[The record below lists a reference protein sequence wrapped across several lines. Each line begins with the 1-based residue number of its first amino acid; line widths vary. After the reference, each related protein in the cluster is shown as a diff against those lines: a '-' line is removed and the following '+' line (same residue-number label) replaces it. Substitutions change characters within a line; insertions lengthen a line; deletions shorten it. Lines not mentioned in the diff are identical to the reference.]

1 MLLPL
6 GGLSFV
12 LFMVSFLNKL
22 LILSYVDLNILPS
35 MISSFISYL
44 RNPCLPW
51 VVKTLYSVSFQ
62 RLYCFTFSYFDLKI
76 YLEVIFVC
84 TWRQIYF
91 CLCIWLSN
99 NFLCGMT
106 FWKDHLFP
114 FGIVVTTLSPL
125 DNYLWGY
132 F

>member
-44 RNPCLPW
+44 RNLCLP
-51 VVKTLYSVSFQ
+51 
-62 RLYCFTFSYFDLKI
+62 
-76 YLEVIFVC
+76 
-84 TWRQIYF
+84 
-91 CLCIWLSN
+91 
-99 NFLCGMT
+99 
-106 FWKDHLFP
+106 
-114 FGIVVTTLSPL
+114 
-125 DNYLWGY
+125 
-132 F
+132 